1 MMTRLDQPHLPRCM
15 CEDKQAGFPHIHGS
29 QLGWREIGYQIT
41 SCVFFFNLYIW
52 KMQFSQPGFIVSW
65 KTCLNDVWSLVRS
78 NLILKNE
85 RADPN
90 WLLIVKFT
98 APGNP
103 RALCNIIRVASFIL
117 PKKIIWKKTLNYL
130 QTTVASGKSHP
141 LWQTG
146 WPPR

>member
-1 MMTRLDQPHLPRCM
+1 MTRLDQPLPATVYVWGQASRLSSSPRQSTWLERDWLSNHELCFFPTCIFERC
-15 CEDKQAGFPHIHGS
+15 KSA
-29 QLGWREIGYQIT
+29 
-41 SCVFFFNLYIW
+41 NLAN
-52 KMQFSQPGFIVSW
+52 IVSCKNMFRW
-65 KTCLNDVWSLVRS
+65 CLVRS
-78 NLILKNE
+78 NLILKKE

-98 APGNP
+98 ALRNP
-103 RALCNIIRVASFIL
+103 RALCNNIRVASFIL

-141 LWQTG
+141 LWQSG

>member
-1 MMTRLDQPHLPRCM
+1 MKTRLDQPHLPHCM
-15 CEDKQAGFPHIHGS
+15 CEDKQAGFPHLHGS
-29 QLGWREIGYQIT
+29 QLGWREIGSQIT
-41 SCVFFFNLYIW
+41 SFVFFQLVYLKDANQLTWLYCVLKNMFEW
-52 KMQFSQPGFIVSW
+52 
-65 KTCLNDVWSLVRS
+65 CLVRS
-78 NLILKNE
+78 NLILKKE

-103 RALCNIIRVASFIL
+103 RALCNTIRVASFIL

-141 LWQTG
+141 LWQSG